1 MSNHEKRAHPRFP
14 LILAV
19 DYPNSASAVRDYTE
33 NLSAGGLFIRTE
45 RAFEV
50 GDRVTL
56 LISFPELLEPAE
68 IEAEILRLRQGTP
81 GQPGGVAVWIPP
93 DRTEDRR
100 KLEELTRAAAEASET
115 HHPAYRVLLVED
127 NSLVAAMYTSA
138 LRRLSSADGLAGI
151 AVEVAGDGNEAFA
164 RLLAMPPV
172 DLVITDVYMP
182 VMSGFALVEKVRAE
196 PRLHGLPIVVISSG
210 GAEERERVSRLG
222 ADFFL
227 QKPVKYQD
235 IVATVRTLLNAGARV
250 PQQAPSK
257 GAWPP
262 NTVDLVGVDRARTL
276 ERSRGTGQDD
286 IER

>member
-1 MSNHEKRAHPRFP
+1 MSNDKRAHPRFP

-19 DYPNSASAVRDYTE
+19 DYPGSASAVRDYTE

-56 LISFPELLEPAE
+56 LISFPELLQPEE
-68 IEAEILRLRQGTP
+68 IEAEILRLRAGTP
-81 GQPGGVAVWIPP
+81 DQPAGVAVWVPP
-93 DRTEDRR
+93 DRTEDRQR
-100 KLEELTRAAAEASET
+100 LEKLTRAAAAAAEA
-115 HHPAYRVLLVED
+115 HHPNYRVLLVED

-138 LRRLSSADGLAGI
+138 LRRLSTSDGLAGI
-151 AVEVAGDGNEAFA
+151 AVELASDGNEAFA
-164 RLLAMPPV
+164 RVLGTPPV

-182 VMSGFALVEKVRAE
+182 VMSGFALVEKIRSE
-196 PRLHGLPIVVISSG
+196 PRLQNLPVVVISSG

-235 IVATVRTLLNAGARV
+235 IVATVRTLLAAGGRPAK
-250 PQQAPSK
+250 QAPSK
-257 GAWPP
+257 GVWPP
-262 NTVDLVGVDRARTL
+262 NTVDLVGVGGAKTL
-276 ERSRGTGQDD
+276 ERSRRTVHDD
-286 IER
+286 PER

>member
-1 MSNHEKRAHPRFP
+1 MSNDKRAHPRFP

-19 DYPNSASAVRDYTE
+19 DYPGSASAVRDYTE

-56 LISFPELLEPAE
+56 LISFPELLQPVE
-68 IEAEILRLRQGTP
+68 IEAEILRLRAGTP
-81 GQPGGVAVWIPP
+81 DQPAGVAVWVPP
-93 DRTEDRR
+93 DRTEDRQR
-100 KLEELTRAAAEASET
+100 LENLTRAAAAAAEA
-115 HHPAYRVLLVED
+115 HHPSYRVLLVED

-138 LRRLSSADGLAGI
+138 LRRLSTSDGLAGI
-151 AVEVAGDGNEAFA
+151 AVELASDGNEAFA
-164 RLLAMPPV
+164 RVLGTPPV

-182 VMSGFALVEKVRAE
+182 VMSGFALVEKIRSE
-196 PRLHGLPIVVISSG
+196 PRLQNLPVVVISSG

-235 IVATVRTLLNAGARV
+235 IVATVRTLLAAGGRPAK
-250 PQQAPSK
+250 QAPSK
-257 GAWPP
+257 GVWPP
-262 NTVDLVGVDRARTL
+262 NTVDLVGVGGAKTL
-276 ERSRGTGQDD
+276 ERSRKTVHDD
-286 IER
+286 PER